1 MEIKA
6 TLNNLR
12 MAPRKVRLAAN
23 LIKNMPVPQARAQLM
38 FLVRKPAPF
47 LLKLLNSAAANAKNN
62 FSIKEDNL
70 FVKNVLVEGGPT
82 MKRWLP
88 RAQGRATPLRKRT
101 CSVKIFLGELTPTG
115 KKAKKVKKPEVLKEG
130 ESLPESIGGQGQRMA
145 EKKSEVNP
153 KTISSGFNPS
163 RQEKKHAPR
172 QTMGNIKKIFR
183 RKSI

>member
-6 TLNNLR
+6 TLNNFR

-23 LIKNMPVPQARAQLM
+23 LIKNMPVAQARAQLM

-62 FSIKEDNL
+62 FNIKEENL
-70 FVKNVLVEGGPT
+70 FVKSILVEGGPT
-82 MKRWLP
+82 LKRWLP

-101 CSVKIFLGELTPTG
+101 CSVKLFLAELKPSA
-115 KKAKKVKKPEVLKEG
+115 KKAKKTKKPEVVKEG
-130 ESLPESIGGQGQRMA
+130 EFLPEPIDGSGERPEEQRA
-145 EKKSEVNP
+145 GLKP
-153 KTISSGFNPS
+153 KIVSKGFSPLG
-163 RQEKKHAPR
+163 QEKKHAPR
-172 QTMGNIKKIFR
+172 QSMGNLKKIFR